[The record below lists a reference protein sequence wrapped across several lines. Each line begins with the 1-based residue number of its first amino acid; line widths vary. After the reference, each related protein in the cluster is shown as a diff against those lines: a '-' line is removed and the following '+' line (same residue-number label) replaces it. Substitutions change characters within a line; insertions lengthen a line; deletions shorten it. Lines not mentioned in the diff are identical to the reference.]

1 MRKMWGGR
9 FSSEGGRKAEGF
21 TSSLSFDRVLWRYDL
36 VGSVAHAKMLARQR
50 IITQEDA
57 DLIIRGLDEIGKEL
71 EDGSFPFRPDLE
83 DIHLNIEG
91 RLAEKIGRVA
101 GRLHTARS
109 RNDQVALDMHM
120 YIREETSITASLL
133 MQLEWALL
141 QLAKDHIGV
150 VMPGYTHL
158 QRAQPVL
165 FSHHVMAYFW
175 MFARDLDRLKDCLS
189 RVDMMPLGASALSGT
204 GFPID
209 PGYVAAELGFG
220 RLYENS
226 MDAVSDRDYILEFLF
241 CLSLIMVHTSRLAEE
256 LVLWSSQEFGFIEMD
271 DAYSTGS
278 SIMPQKKNPDVAE
291 LGRGKSGRVFGS
303 LLGLL
308 TVVKGL
314 PLTYNS
320 DMQED
325 KEGTFNAV
333 NTVQS
338 CLRVFAGMLST
349 LKVKEEAMAQAAG
362 GGFLL
367 ATELADYLA
376 RKGVPF
382 REAHH
387 AVGRLVGDC
396 IASGRSLGDL
406 DAQELSRYHPQF
418 DLDALGV
425 INPVAAVNSRTSPM
439 GTAEVRLREQ
449 METAAKTLDDQEV
462 FWLHKSGASE
472 ENMV

>member
-36 VGSVAHAKMLARQR
+36 AGSAAHARMLARQG

-57 DLIIRGLDEIGKEL
+57 GLILQGLEEIGKEL
-71 EDGSFPFRPDLE
+71 EEGSFPFRPELE

-120 YIREETSITASLL
+120 YIREEVSRTASLV
-133 MQLEWALL
+133 MELERVLL
-141 QLAKDHIGV
+141 QLARGHSGV

-175 MFARDLDRLKDCLS
+175 MFARDLGRLKDCLS
-189 RVDMMPLGASALSGT
+189 RVDMMPLGASALAGT

-209 PGYVAAELGFG
+209 PGYVAAELGFD

-271 DAYSTGS
+271 DSYSTGS

-303 LLGLL
+303 LFGLL
-308 TVVKGL
+308 TVMKGL

-325 KEGTFNAV
+325 KESTFDAV

-338 CLRVFAGMLST
+338 CLRVFTGMLST
-349 LKVKEEAMAQAAG
+349 LKVNEGVMAQAAG
-362 GGFLL
+362 GGFVL

-396 IASGRSLGDL
+396 IASGRNLRDLG
-406 DAQELSRYHPQF
+406 AGELSRYHPQF
-418 DLDALGV
+418 EMDALDV
-425 INPVAAVNSRTSPM
+425 IDPVAAVNSRTSPM
-439 GTAEVRLREQ
+439 GTAEARLQEQ
-449 METAAKTLDDQEV
+449 METAFKMLDDQEA

-472 ENMV
+472 DNMV